1 MLDDVRI
8 DISASGG
15 GGGPVVLLLRRLC
28 CSGFVSDI
36 FVPAVCFRWCP
47 VWASFLGSEIQ
58 CVRSSRSFSLRSET
72 LVSAIVLRSETLGAK
87 IAKVS
92 LRFQSLGV
100 CARQPDLRL
109 RLPIRSESL
118 INSEIP

>member
-1 MLDDVRI
+1 MRSDDMSKWKAKQILEEFGPNAPRPNLE
-8 DISASGG
+8 DENAKYERW
-15 GGGPVVLLLRRLC
+15 GGPR
-28 CSGFVSDI
+28 FSDPGE
-36 FVPAVCFRWCP
+36 V
-47 VWASFLGSEIQ
+47 Q

-72 LVSAIVLRSETLGAK
+72 LVSVIFLRSETLGAK

-118 INSEIP
+118 FHSEIP